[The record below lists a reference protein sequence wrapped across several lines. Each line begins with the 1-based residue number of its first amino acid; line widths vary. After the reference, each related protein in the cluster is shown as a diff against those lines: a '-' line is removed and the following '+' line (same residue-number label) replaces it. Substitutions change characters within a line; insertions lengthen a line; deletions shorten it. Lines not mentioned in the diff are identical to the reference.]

1 MSLHSRKLRSLV
13 CRREGSHQDE
23 GHVATPYDSRV
34 LLVKSRDSS
43 LTFVYP
49 THARLSSKKSCL
61 LKGDSLRRR
70 QPAKGSMHLCDPSR
84 QHSRREQRRPQD
96 ASTSQVLSPA
106 SITRA
111 TRKARTLVPAA
122 LVFPHV
128 QRQLRPWPVSPS
140 SLPTPTLQSL
150 HLPGGWGA
158 THVRTWHVRPPPP
171 PTPAHVPPEATPMT
185 AFC

>member
-122 LVFPHV
+122 LVFPRTCRGSFVLGLSHPPPC
-128 QRQLRPWPVSPS
+128 RHPPFRACI
-140 SLPTPTLQSL
+140 SLEAGAPRTCVLGTCALL
-150 HLPGGWGA
+150 H
-158 THVRTWHVRPPPP
+158 PPPP
-171 PTPAHVPPEATPMT
+171 PTFPLKPRP
-185 AFC
+185 